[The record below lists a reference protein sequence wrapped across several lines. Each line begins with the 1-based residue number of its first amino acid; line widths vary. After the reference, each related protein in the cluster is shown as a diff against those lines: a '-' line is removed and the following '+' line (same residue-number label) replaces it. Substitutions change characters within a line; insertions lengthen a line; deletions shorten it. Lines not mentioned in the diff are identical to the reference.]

1 MAAYLTI
8 EGTDVPV
15 AWPDGA
21 DHRVAEIGDRARAF
35 LGNLLASIRALPV
48 EVSIRT
54 RPMSVDDADDLYD
67 TLTGQVSLSC
77 SGDLLGGSMECNA
90 EVHGRP
96 VITVANNE
104 RRAVLSF
111 TLHQIDV

>member
-1 MAAYLTI
+1 MADFLVVESIT
-8 EGTDVPV
+8 VPV

-21 DHRVAEIGDRARAF
+21 DSQVQEVGDRARAF
-35 LGNLLASIRALPV
+35 DGTLLASIRALKGTWP
-48 EVSIRT
+48 IRT
-54 RPMSVDDADDLYD
+54 RPMDPNDADTLYAALISAPDLD
-67 TLTGQVSLSC
+67 C
-77 SGDLLGGSMECNA
+77 SGDLLGGSMTCNA

-111 TLHQIDV
+111 TLHEI